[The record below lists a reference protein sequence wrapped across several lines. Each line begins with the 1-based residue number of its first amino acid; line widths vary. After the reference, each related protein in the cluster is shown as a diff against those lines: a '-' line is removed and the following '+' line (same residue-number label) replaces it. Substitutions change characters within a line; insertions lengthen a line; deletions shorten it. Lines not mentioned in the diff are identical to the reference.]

1 MVLSLRDVA
10 QRCLDVTGRISVNN
24 DVFGYIFR
32 DTDGSMF
39 GSLQAGDI
47 LPGTNSATGRSLRR
61 LLQTIN
67 GRAFDLVPIFVGH
80 ENDFSGTFSRDDAT
94 KVQYAIQVAR
104 DIYAQ
109 QNLGIR
115 RIIWWRIS
123 EAHVGGYADIAN
135 RAEALNLTS
144 DHSGPPGGIDG
155 FFVQSITGAA
165 GWSHAPGPGPCEP
178 GPCDKHA
185 SNDDL
190 TGAVIEVSNSRRF
203 TGILVGHEVGHY
215 LGLLTGTSPTNL
227 MGVDQ
232 MPPGGDGIDELS
244 NASTGLTAAQGTCMR
259 GHCSVSV
266 CSPA

>member
-1 MVLSLRDVA
+1 VLSLRDVA

-32 DTDGSMF
+32 DTDGSLF
-39 GSLQAGDI
+39 GSLQASDT

-67 GRAFDLVPIFVGH
+67 GRAFDLVPILVGH
-80 ENDFSGTFSRDDAT
+80 ENGFPAGADFSRDDAT

-115 RIIWWRIS
+115 RINWQRIPQ
-123 EAHVGGYADIAN
+123 ADVGDYNNIDN
-135 RAEALNLTS
+135 RAEAQNLT
-144 DHSGPPGGIDG
+144 DDFSGPPGGIDA

-165 GWSHAPGPGPCEP
+165 GWSNRD
-178 GPCDKHA
+178 GPCDKG
-185 SNDDL
+185 SSDDL
-190 TGAVIEVSNSRRF
+190 TGAVLEVSGRRRF
-203 TGILVGHEVGHY
+203 TGVLLAHEVGHY
-215 LGLLTGTSPTNL
+215 LGLPTGTSPTNV

-232 MPPGGDGIDELS
+232 VPPGGDGIDEIS
-244 NASTGLTAAQGTCMR
+244 EQSTGLTAAQGTTMR

-266 CSPA
+266 SSTPV

>member
-1 MVLSLRDVA
+1 MALSLRDVA

-32 DTDGSMF
+32 DTDGSLF
-39 GSLQAGDI
+39 GSLQASDT

-123 EAHVGGYADIAN
+123 EAQVGSYANIGN
-135 RAEALNLTS
+135 RAEAEDLT
-144 DHSGPPGGIDG
+144 DDFSGPPGGIDA
-155 FFVQSITGAA
+155 FFVQSISGAG
-165 GWSHAPGPGPCEP
+165 GWSNRDGPCNK
-178 GPCDKHA
+178 G
-185 SNDDL
+185 SSDDL
-190 TGAVIEVSNSRRF
+190 TGAVLEVSGSRRF
-203 TGILVGHEVGHY
+203 TGVLLGHEVGHY
-215 LGLLTGTSPTNL
+215 LGLGTGTSATNV

-232 MPPGGDGIDELS
+232 VPPGGDGIDEIS
-244 NASTGLTAAQGTCMR
+244 SQSTGLTAAQGTTMR

-266 CSPA
+266 CSPPD